1 MCNPHVAII
10 ISSSQILSCR
20 TLRAGPRLRPR
31 ERRPTA
37 RTPTGNARATPA
49 SKKEKAESRP
59 LRGTAALS
67 SISTPGPLWS
77 PSPAPWRTSTQ
88 RRAVPPWTPW
98 RCPKP
103 PAGGRVRGGAA
114 HRAGSNAANPKRPTA
129 NRRTSKPCA
138 LPVHPALSA
147 TTRVERPRTRTLEA
161 LYPDW
166 RGSVIS
172 HYICIFFKL
181 TTQGYL
187 YFCIVS
193 VWIWYTFETQKKG
206 YFDTCV
212 CIMWTQWTTGLLNH
226 IAIYLRDMLD
236 GNGLFQR
243 IDTISSI
250 ICVYSWSN
258 SLRLGRSPP
267 SCYLTSTLNLLS
279 LMKPAA

>member
-1 MCNPHVAII
+1 MLQREKSPHWWRSLGRETSAPRQEMKRRAMMGSERGSPMETKRGERVKNTEEKH
-10 ISSSQILSCR
+10 LR
-20 TLRAGPRLRPR
+20 RKEPHYRAGPRLRPR

-129 NRRTSKPCA
+129 NRRTFKPCA

-193 VWIWYTFETQKKG
+193 V
-206 YFDTCV
+206 
-212 CIMWTQWTTGLLNH
+212 
-226 IAIYLRDMLD
+226 
-236 GNGLFQR
+236 
-243 IDTISSI
+243 
-250 ICVYSWSN
+250 
-258 SLRLGRSPP
+258 
-267 SCYLTSTLNLLS
+267 
-279 LMKPAA
+279 